1 MAIHPGGLLPLP
13 PAHPAGR
20 EAPARS
26 PHCELD
32 ALAGRLCE
40 WSGGPLL
47 SLLMP
52 LLQSAQRRGQ
62 PTAWISATHS
72 LFYPPDVAAWGIDLS
87 ALAIVRVA
95 DALQAARALDHLL
108 RSGAFGLLI
117 ADLGDRAQ
125 WPLPVQ
131 SRLVGLLHRH
141 RTALICL
148 THGRSKL
155 GSLVSLRASARLQR
169 QSDGLFRCELQA
181 LKDKRNGATWQHVE
195 VCCGPEGLV

>member
-1 MAIHPGGLLPLP
+1 MASHPGSLLPLP

-20 EAPARS
+20 ELPARS
-26 PHCELD
+26 PHFELD

-40 WSGGPLL
+40 LSGGPLL
-47 SLLMP
+47 SLVMP
-52 LLQSAQRRGQ
+52 LLHAAQRRGQ
-62 PTAWISATHS
+62 PTAWISATRS

-95 DALQAARALDHLL
+95 DAVQAARALDHLL
-108 RSGAFGLLI
+108 RCGAFGLLVV
-117 ADLGDRAQ
+117 DLGERAQ
-125 WPLPVQ
+125 WPMPMQ

-148 THGRSKL
+148 TQGRSQL
-155 GSLVSLRASARLQR
+155 GALVSLRAVAQLRR
-169 QSDGLFRCELQA
+169 QHDGLFRCELRA
-181 LKDKRNGATWQHVE
+181 LKDKRHGVLWQHVE